1 MKLDRVQAFSDGVF
15 SILITI
21 MVLEFHIDDFKPG
34 HLFNEVLNQ
43 WPIFGTYLISYLYVG
58 TLWLFH
64 HDYIAGLKI
73 TDRGLN
79 ILNLLML
86 FSITLIN
93 YPMTLISAVLASG
106 NTPDIRT
113 AFIFYDLVALFISG
127 TFLLIYFYV
136 NQHSYLKSKA
146 KPESYYQSIR
156 FDPLGSMA
164 IYGTSIALSFVN
176 IWLSGFLLVAGII
189 YHFIAYIRMSASED
203 LAEKLALNKKN
214 LTGK

>member
-21 MVLEFHIDDFKPG
+21 MVLEFHLDRFTKGD
-34 HLFNEVLNQ
+34 LLTEVLNQ
-43 WPIFGTYLISYLYVG
+43 WPIFATYLISYLYVG

-93 YPMTLISAVLASG
+93 YPMTLISSVLASG
-106 NTPDIRT
+106 NTADIRT

-127 TFLLIYFYV
+127 TFLIIYFYV

-164 IYGTSIALSFVN
+164 IYGASILLSFIN

-189 YHFIAYIRMSASED
+189 YHFVAYLRMSENED
-203 LAEKLALNKKN
+203 RLEKLIINKKN
-214 LTGK
+214 LTKK